1 MSFSQT
7 FCQSFTND
15 HLMLIQQHFYVQSS
29 TENGDIDYAMAI
41 FEDAEGVNQTIEIVA
56 STDSDQTNMVIYLID
71 ALGMSETIN
80 LEKML
85 NIIALAKI
93 KPLPSIVVD

>member
-1 MSFSQT
+1 MI
-7 FCQSFTND
+7 
-15 HLMLIQQHFYVQSS
+15 IQQCFYLTACADNKV
-29 TENGDIDYAMAI
+29 IDYAVAI

-56 STDSDQTNMVIYLID
+56 STDSDQTNLVIYLID

-85 NIIALAKI
+85 KIIALAKI